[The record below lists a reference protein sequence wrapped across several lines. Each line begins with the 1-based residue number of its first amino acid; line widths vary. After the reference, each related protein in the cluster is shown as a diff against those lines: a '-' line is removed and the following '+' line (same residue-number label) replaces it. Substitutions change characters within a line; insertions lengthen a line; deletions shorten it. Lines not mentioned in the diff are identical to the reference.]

1 MAKTGYV
8 WDGTQFVSISSP
20 IAAVPNAVS
29 SYSSSAPA
37 SRTTRNNLVTNPSLE
52 VDANSWSSANTIV
65 RSTSYSYVGTASL
78 QTTLLNTGDTNI
90 SYTSMGSIV
99 PIGTIVISVYFYIPI
114 GSPLVGQTVSLSI
127 EGGTATTG
135 SPATS
140 NPATLIAGT
149 WVRSSITRT
158 VSVSGTILF
167 VCRTSGLPS
176 ANVGANIYTD
186 AALMEI
192 GSNLNPYFDGTNYS
206 SISEAYPSSILTAW
220 TGTANAST
228 STISYYK
235 QSDVKVGQLWV
246 DSDDRSLY
254 VYNGAEWVIAAAA
267 TATIPSINLN
277 SNVIAADYTMAV
289 GYNGTSAGPITVNS
303 GVTVTIPSGSVWTV
317 V

>member
-1 MAKTGYV
+1 V

-37 SRTTRNNLVTNPSLE
+37 SRTTRTNLVTNPSFE
-52 VDANSWSSANTIV
+52 VD
-65 RSTSYSYVGTASL
+65 
-78 QTTLLNTGDTNI
+78 
-90 SYTSMGSIV
+90 
-99 PIGTIVISVYFYIPI
+99 
-114 GSPLVGQTVSLSI
+114 
-127 EGGTATTG
+127 TTG
-135 SPATS
+135 WAG
-140 NPATLIAGT
+140 NGVATLSRDTSLAQFGASSVKVTLGNASFNGLAGT
-149 WVRSSITRT
+149 YFIPVEFGKTYALSLYAYIAFGKPDGLHYLTVGLSSNGTSVNQAYSDTSVTLAAGAGWTRLSRT
-158 VSVSGTILF
+158 FSPESTTTHAAIFFTRPGAAAGAEIYLDGVLF
-167 VCRTSGLPS
+167 EQSST
-176 ANVGANIYTD
+176 VGA
-186 AALMEI
+186 
-192 GSNLNPYFDGTNYS
+192 YFDGTTYQT
-206 SISEAYPSSILTAW
+206 IPEAYPSSILTAW

-277 SNVIAADYTMAV
+277 SNVIATDYTMPV

>member
-1 MAKTGYV
+1 
-8 WDGTQFVSISSP
+8 
-20 IAAVPNAVS
+20 VPNAVS

-37 SRTTRNNLVTNPSLE
+37 SRTTRTNLITNPSFE
-52 VDANSWSSANTIV
+52 VDTAGWSV
-65 RSTSYSYVGTASL
+65 VGTA
-78 QTTLLNTGDTNI
+78 
-90 SYTSMGSIV
+90 
-99 PIGTIVISVYFYIPI
+99 GTISRNTTDGIV
-114 GSPLVGQTVSLSI
+114 GSSSAKNTVT
-127 EGGTATTG
+127 GTG
-135 SPATS
+135 SAGVMTYFVGLVEGITPGITYTFSAYIKSSVSRSTIIYMNFLDASNNLSGQAQSIPTWSSTS
-140 NPATLIAGT
+140 AWTRISTTLIAPAT
-149 WVRSSITRT
+149 T
-158 VSVSGTILF
+158 VKLHTY
-167 VCRTSGLPS
+167 
-176 ANVGANIYTD
+176 VGFLGALAGETHSMD
-186 AALMEI
+186 AALLEV
-192 GSNLNPYFDGTNYS
+192 SSTLNPYFDGTNYS
-206 SISEAYPSSILTAW
+206 SIPEAYPSSILTTW

-277 SNVIAADYTMAV
+277 SNVIAADYTMPV